1 MHATRALGNKN
12 LRLYFAG
19 QAVSL
24 IGTWTQQMA
33 LSWLVYRLTN
43 SATMLG
49 LIGFISQLPAF
60 FLMPFAGILADRVNR
75 HKMVVLTQ
83 VCAFIQSTLLAALV
97 LSGKAEFWSLAAL
110 GAVMGVVSA
119 FDIPTRQ
126 TFIIDMVN
134 DRSEVQNAI
143 AMNSSMVTGTR
154 LIGPALAGF
163 LISLVGEGMCFAL
176 NAASYI
182 AVIAALLLIK
192 VPNKQRVSSEA
203 PAPVLKQLKEG
214 FTYAFGFRPLRALIL
229 LMAFISLFG
238 TPYTTLLPAFA
249 KDRFLGDA
257 TTLGFLSTATGVG
270 SLVGAVFLASRK
282 SVLGLG
288 RFIIIACAL
297 FGFGLIG
304 FALSHN
310 FWLSLGLLTLTGF
323 GMLVQMASSNTLIQT
338 IVEEDKRGRV
348 MSIYTMAFMGLAP
361 FGALIAGWIAGKIGI
376 EWTILGGGIM
386 CVLGCIAF
394 AARIKSMRQD
404 VVPIYIERGILTAEN
419 ELKIVNS

>member
-1 MHATRALGNKN
+1 
-12 LRLYFAG
+12 
-19 QAVSL
+19 
-24 IGTWTQQMA
+24 
-33 LSWLVYRLTN
+33 
-43 SATMLG
+43 
-49 LIGFISQLPAF
+49 
-60 FLMPFAGILADRVNR
+60 
-75 HKMVVLTQ
+75 
-83 VCAFIQSTLLAALV
+83 
-97 LSGKAEFWSLAAL
+97 
-110 GAVMGVVSA
+110 
-119 FDIPTRQ
+119 
-126 TFIIDMVN
+126 
-134 DRSEVQNAI
+134 
-143 AMNSSMVTGTR
+143 
-154 LIGPALAGF
+154 
-163 LISLVGEGMCFAL
+163 
-176 NAASYI
+176 
-182 AVIAALLLIK
+182 
-192 VPNKQRVSSEA
+192 
-203 PAPVLKQLKEG
+203 VLKQLKEG